1 MIRVSICINIWNDA
15 YRCRTSRIQ
24 KRHSFHKL
32 STAGTFQTC
41 EHLACKSAPTITNS
55 FSLNSCALGNPDLA
69 EFKYS
74 SAREGQSA
82 NRGAGSTCTGVFHGI
97 SSNVEKPPVKVQL
110 STPLVLTDQSVLS
123 GSRRRKDY
131 SAFFSPLTALTNVNT
146 LDRLPPS
153 IWRSD

>member
-41 EHLACKSAPTITNS
+41 EHLACKSAPTITNN
-55 FSLNSCALGNPDLA
+55 FSLNSCALGDPDLA

-82 NRGAGSTCTGVFHGI
+82 NRGAGSTCTRVFHGI
-97 SSNVEKPPVKVQL
+97 SSNVEKPPVKSSAKYTTCSYGSVGIEWL
-110 STPLVLTDQSVLS
+110 SPE
-123 GSRRRKDY
+123 K
-131 SAFFSPLTALTNVNT
+131 
-146 LDRLPPS
+146 RLLCIFQPTHRPN
-153 IWRSD
+153 